1 MWYYGCLISKIR
13 SRFLNFGILRVCKCV
28 EILNVKRS
36 RVVWDLLKH
45 KTIAKTATGLASI
58 SLVILMKD
66 FGALP
71 TVLC

>member
-28 EILNVKRS
+28 EILNVKRT
-36 RVVWDLLKH
+36 RVVWHLLKH
-45 KTIAKTATGLASI
+45 KTIAKTTTGLASI
-58 SLVILMKD
+58 SLVIFMKD

-71 TVLC
+71 TVL